1 MVKPI
6 ESGKIIKSISGF
18 YDVLTTTGSVVRTRA
33 RGNFRKQGIKPIVGD
48 LVDFAD
54 AYILKIEP
62 RQNQSVRPP
71 VANID
76 VAVVVISAAEPAFS
90 TNLLDR
96 YLVYL
101 AAQGIKAIIYVSKTD
116 LLSATELA
124 KLQPIWV
131 TYQKIGYDL
140 IVGQQEQAANFE
152 GLLNLIAEQQVMVM
166 GQSGAGKST
175 LLNQLFPQLNL
186 PTAAISQSLNRG
198 RHTTR
203 TVTLYPFGKHGLIAD
218 TPGFSSL
225 ELTMLAA
232 NQLASCF
239 PEFVALADQ
248 CRFRGC
254 LHLQEPGCAVKTA
267 VAAGEVANFRHLDYQ
282 QMYQEITAQK
292 PVYR

>member
-1 MVKPI
+1 M

-18 YDVLTTTGSVVRTRA
+18 YDVLTPEGTVVRTRA

-54 AYILKIEP
+54 AYILKVEP

-71 VANID
+71 VANLD

-101 AAQGIKAIIYVSKTD
+101 AAQNIKAIIYVSKTD
-116 LLSATELA
+116 LLSAAELA
-124 KLQPIWV
+124 ELTPIWAS
-131 TYQKIGYDL
+131 YREIGYDL
-140 IVGQQEQAANFE
+140 LIGQQEQATQFTQ
-152 GLLNLIAEQQVMVM
+152 LLQLIAEQQVMVM

-175 LLNQLFPQLNL
+175 LLNHLFPQLQL

-203 TVTLYPFGKHGLIAD
+203 TVTLYPFGKKGLIAD

-225 ELTMLAA
+225 ELTVLAA
-232 NQLASCF
+232 DQLANCF

-254 LHLQEPGCAVKTA
+254 LHLQEPGCAVK
-267 VAAGEVANFRHLDYQ
+267 AALEQQKIANFRYRDYQ
-282 QMYQEITAQK
+282 QMYQEIAAQK

>member
-1 MVKPI
+1 MVALI

-18 YDVLTTTGSVVRTRA
+18 YDVLTNEGTVVRTRA

-54 AYILKIEP
+54 AYILKVEP

-71 VANID
+71 VANLD

-101 AAQGIKAIIYVSKTD
+101 AAQKIKAIIYVSKTD
-116 LLSATELA
+116 LLSPAEVKELT
-124 KLQPIWV
+124 PIWAS
-131 TYQKIGYDL
+131 YGKIGYDL
-140 IVGQQEQAANFE
+140 LVGQQEQATHFE
-152 GLLNLIAEQQVMVM
+152 RLLALIAEQQVMVM

-175 LLNQLFPQLNL
+175 LLNQLFPQLQL

-198 RHTTR
+198 KHTTR
-203 TVTLYPFGKHGLIAD
+203 TVTLYPFGQHGLIAD

-225 ELTMLAA
+225 ELTGLTTVELA
-232 NQLASCF
+232 NCF
-239 PEFVALADQ
+239 PEFVALAAQ

-254 LHLQEPGCAVKTA
+254 LHLQEPGCAVK
-267 VAAGEVANFRHLDYQ
+267 AALDQQRIASFRYQDYQ
-282 QMYQEITAQK
+282 QMYQELAAQK
-292 PVYR
+292 PSYR